1 MEVEKQFERAGYEY
15 CCISPD
21 YTEYIKKDVRGIR
34 IYKTGKVEIIDG
46 DCIRDISCYEGFISP
61 EEKKAIDM
69 QLKEFQVK
77 M

>member
-15 CCISPD
+15 CCITPD
-21 YTEYIKKDVRGIR
+21 YIEYIKKDVRGIR
-34 IYKTGKVEIIDG
+34 VYKTGKVEIIDG
-46 DCIRDISCYEGFISP
+46 DCICDISCYEGFISP

>member
-15 CCISPD
+15 CCITPD

-34 IYKTGKVEIIDG
+34 VYKTGKVKIIDG
-46 DCIRDISCYEGFISP
+46 DCICDISCYDGFISP

-69 QLKEFQVK
+69 QLEEFK
-77 M
+77 IF

>member
-15 CCISPD
+15 CCISQD
-21 YTEYIKKDVRGIR
+21 YTEYIKKDIRGIR
-34 IYKTGKVEIIDG
+34 VYKTGKVEIVDG
-46 DCIRDISCYEGFISP
+46 DCICDISCYEGFISP

>member
-1 MEVEKQFERAGYEY
+1 MEVEKQFEKAGYEY

-21 YTEYIKKDVRGIR
+21 YTEYIKKDIRGIR
-34 IYKTGKVEIIDG
+34 VYKTGKVEIVDD
-46 DCIRDISCYEGFISP
+46 DCICDISCYKGYISL

-69 QLKEFQVK
+69 QLKEFQVR